1 MRGSPVVVS
10 RVAQRREAKI
20 VSIIQAAWGLARERG
35 IQLVSLRDLAKR
47 VGMQQPSLYAY
58 FDSKDAL
65 YDAMFADG
73 NRQLLET
80 LDSIDL
86 PVDPR
91 AALKAFLGA
100 FADFAVA
107 DPARNSLLFRRVIPG
122 FEPSLESYAVAQEA
136 FGRVVSVAKAA
147 GVTDRGDIDCL
158 VAMTAGLI
166 EAQLSNEPG
175 GDRWLRHLNR
185 MTDVLVNNATQGR
198 NR

>member
-1 MRGSPVVVS
+1 MIVS
-10 RVAQRREAKI
+10 KVAQSREAKI
-20 VSIIQAAWGLARERG
+20 AAIVEAAWSLARERG
-35 IQLVSLRDLAKR
+35 IQLVSLRDLAKE
-47 VGMQQPSLYAY
+47 VGMRQPSLYAY
-58 FDSKDAL
+58 FDSKNAL
-65 YDAMFADG
+65 YDLMFAAG

-86 PVDPR
+86 PVDPQ
-91 AALKAFLGA
+91 AALKAYLGA

-122 FEPSLESYAVAQEA
+122 FEPSVESYAVAQEA
-136 FGRVVSVAKAA
+136 LGRVVSVMNAA
-147 GVTDRGDIDCL
+147 GVTDRGDVDCL

-185 MTDVLVNNATQGR
+185 MTDVLVDNATEGR
-198 NR
+198 SR

>member
-1 MRGSPVVVS
+1 VIVS
-10 RVAQRREAKI
+10 KVAQSREAKI
-20 VSIIQAAWGLARERG
+20 AAIVEAAWSLARERG
-35 IQLVSLRDLAKR
+35 IQLVSLRDLAKE
-47 VGMQQPSLYAY
+47 VGMRQPSLYAY
-58 FDSKDAL
+58 FDSKNAL
-65 YDAMFADG
+65 YDLMFADG

-80 LDSIDL
+80 LGSIDL
-86 PVDPR
+86 PVDPQ
-91 AALKAFLGA
+91 AALKAYLGA

-122 FEPSLESYAVAQEA
+122 FEPSVESYAVAQEA
-136 FGRVVSVAKAA
+136 LGRVVAVMNAA

-185 MTDVLVNNATQGR
+185 MTDVLVDKATEGR
-198 NR
+198 SR

>member
-1 MRGSPVVVS
+1 MAVS

-20 VSIIQAAWGLARERG
+20 ASIVEAAWALARERG
-35 IQLVSLRDLAKR
+35 IQLVSLRDLAKQ

-58 FDSKDAL
+58 FDSKSAL

-73 NRQLLET
+73 NRQLLTT

-86 PVDPR
+86 PLDPR
-91 AALKAFLGA
+91 AALKAYLGA

-122 FEPSLESYAVAQEA
+122 FEPSAEAYAVAREA
-136 FGRVVSVAKAA
+136 LGRVVSVMNAA

-166 EAQLSNEPG
+166 EAQLSNDPG

-185 MTDVLVNNATQGR
+185 MTDVLVANATEGTR
-198 NR
+198 R

>member
-1 MRGSPVVVS
+1 
-10 RVAQRREAKI
+10 
-20 VSIIQAAWGLARERG
+20 
-35 IQLVSLRDLAKR
+35 
-47 VGMQQPSLYAY
+47 MQQPSLYAY
-58 FDSKDAL
+58 FDSKNAL

-86 PVDPR
+86 PVDPQ
-91 AALKAFLGA
+91 AALKAYLGA

-122 FEPSLESYAVAQEA
+122 FEPSVESYAVAQEA
-136 FGRVVSVAKAA
+136 LGRVVSVMNAA

-185 MTDVLVNNATQGR
+185 MTDVLVDNATEGR
-198 NR
+198 SR

>member
-1 MRGSPVVVS
+1 
-10 RVAQRREAKI
+10 
-20 VSIIQAAWGLARERG
+20 
-35 IQLVSLRDLAKR
+35 
-47 VGMQQPSLYAY
+47 MQQPSLYAY

-65 YDAMFADG
+65 YDAMFTDG

-91 AALKAFLGA
+91 AALKAYLGA

-122 FEPSLESYAVAQEA
+122 FEPSAGSYAVAQEA
-136 FGRVVSVAKAA
+136 LGRVVSVMNAA

-185 MTDVLVNNATQGR
+185 MTDVLVDIATEGDPDEYHEHH
-198 NR
+198 